1 MTGTAI
7 SLGMDGVSKPPPEPI
22 LSHNRMSPL
31 RRNALL
37 NQGNLLHQPPHL
49 HLGAHLD
56 GEPLLHEDVQG
67 RPAQLTPKK
76 PGLLLMSASAILF
89 DLDVHLHQELH
100 FNHESHLLQGA
111 HLHQDG
117 QSHILQHEP
126 KPKASLR
133 VSERT
138 WESRRIKE
146 EMQGIVSPTP
156 LELHKVSPRSADEN
170 QELTCWF

>member
-7 SLGMDGVSKPPPEPI
+7 SLGMDGVSKPPPEAI
-22 LSHNRMSPL
+22 LSHSRMSPL
-31 RRNALL
+31 RRNSLL

-49 HLGAHLD
+49 HQGAHLN
-56 GEPLLHEDVQG
+56 EEAHLHEDAQG
-67 RPAQLTPKK
+67 SSAANTTAEKKGPRTPAHVSPSH
-76 PGLLLMSASAILF
+76 P
-89 DLDVHLHQELH
+89 DVHLHQELL
-100 FNHESHLLQGA
+100 FNHDSHLHQGA
-111 HLHQDG
+111 HIHQDS
-117 QSHILQHEP
+117 QSPVLQHEP

-156 LELHKVSPRSADEN
+156 LELHKVSAAVV
-170 QELTCWF
+170 CW